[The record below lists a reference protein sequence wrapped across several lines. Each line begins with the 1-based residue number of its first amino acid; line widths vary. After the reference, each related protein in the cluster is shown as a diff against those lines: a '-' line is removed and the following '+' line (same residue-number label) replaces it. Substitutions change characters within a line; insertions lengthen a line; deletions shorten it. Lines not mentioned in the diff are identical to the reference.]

1 MGLDRHSG
9 LCTLHAHSCYPGTV
23 YDAEST
29 ETPLDLK
36 SLLGLLSQRQTPAV
50 QSTLFDASH
59 IAACSILA
67 DPNGTQ
73 TQGVLSFSYI
83 SFVSFTQIHLIASI
97 FLCAE
102 FGRI

>member
-9 LCTLHAHSCYPGTV
+9 RCTLHAHSCYPGTL
-23 YDAEST
+23 YEAEST

-59 IAACSILA
+59 SFKKGAASVRSSV
-67 DPNGTQ
+67 D
-73 TQGVLSFSYI
+73 VLLL
-83 SFVSFTQIHLIASI
+83 VASLLWRSSRSRVCT
-97 FLCAE
+97 FQLVTS
-102 FGRI
+102 